1 MGAGMIVDRAGMTIA
16 AIVVALSS
24 PPLTTTPSTPRSSSA
39 SRTAPSSLLPARVAA
54 DVPRRCHLAVAR
66 KPMVLGRGDA
76 HLFPGASHPSS
87 VWAPMAP
94 CSKLRRSLA
103 VPLGQAGPLRL
114 FQLLA
119 KLRRGAS
126 PALGGWTSRQRLR
139 RWRRAPPG
147 SGKRLAGPYHQQLR
161 LQSMMEQPRLAPR
174 TLPLLLQ
181 MVGCSSS
188 TTGFS
193 PRCPRLCSP
202 CRHLLHRAQHR
213 LLLAAKPWQ
222 G

>member
-1 MGAGMIVDRAGMTIA
+1 VPSRRGKEAYGVGPRGRSPLPRRLASIICVGADGPVFQ
-16 AIVVALSS
+16 ALSQ
-24 PPLTTTPSTPRSSSA
+24 PRCA
-39 SRTAPSSLLPARVAA
+39 
-54 DVPRRCHLAVAR
+54 
-66 KPMVLGRGDA
+66 
-76 HLFPGASHPSS
+76 
-87 VWAPMAP
+87 
-94 CSKLRRSLA
+94 
-103 VPLGQAGPLRL
+103 LGQAGPLRL

-119 KLRRGAS
+119 KHRWGAS
-126 PALGGWTSRQRLR
+126 LALGGWTSRLRLR

-161 LQSMMEQPRLAPR
+161 LRSMMEQPRLAPR